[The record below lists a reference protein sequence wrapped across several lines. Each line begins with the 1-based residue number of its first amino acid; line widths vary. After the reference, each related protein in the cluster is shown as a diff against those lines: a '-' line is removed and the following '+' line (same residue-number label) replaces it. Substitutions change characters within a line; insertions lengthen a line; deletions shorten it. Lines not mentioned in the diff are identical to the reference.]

1 MKKQALLFSFIL
13 TSSFAIDIS
22 SIAANAISNNY
33 DLKSIEKSIQIIDE
47 DIKLATLWKNPTLTL
62 GINDIHFDA
71 PLKRDLEPMQGQ
83 FVGISQV
90 VPMGEKLEIKEDIAK
105 KDKKIMSLKLE
116 EKKLKLKSKVY
127 EVSFNILVLEKKLK
141 LLNSYENNIKKIEKL
156 STALYKYGKASQNE
170 ILSSKIAYTN
180 IQIQKQNLTNMIK
193 NLYLRLEQI
202 TYSKVTN
209 IESSLNMKKIVLN
222 MDTTNHPKILIEE
235 EKAKKFRDISKL
247 ELENEKSDIKV
258 NLTYFNRDS
267 KYKDYANISVNIP
280 LSIYKTEKVKSL
292 KSKLKS
298 SEILEKLVDIK
309 QGLKTELLVLENQIN
324 NTFLN
329 YQLIENSIIPL
340 KTKMQKNIE
349 NYNSFDAIK
358 PQAAIKNL
366 NELISYELKQLDL
379 IKDYYTYYSKTKYY
393 TIKASHENNK

>member
-1 MKKQALLFSFIL
+1 
-13 TSSFAIDIS
+13 
-22 SIAANAISNNY
+22 
-33 DLKSIEKSIQIIDE
+33 
-47 DIKLATLWKNPTLTL
+47 
-62 GINDIHFDA
+62 
-71 PLKRDLEPMQGQ
+71 
-83 FVGISQV
+83 
-90 VPMGEKLEIKEDIAK
+90 MGEKLEIKEDIAK

-116 EKKLKLKSKVY
+116 DKKLKLKSKVY
-127 EVSFNILVLEKKLK
+127 EVSFNILVLEKKFK

-156 STALYKYGKASQNE
+156 SSALYKYGKASQNE
-170 ILSSKIAYTN
+170 ILSSKIAYSN
-180 IQIQKQNLTNMIK
+180 IQIQKQNLTNMIE

-209 IESSLNMKKIVLN
+209 IQSSLNMKKIVLN

-235 EKAKKFRDISKL
+235 EKAKKFTDISKL

-280 LSIYKTEKVKSL
+280 LALYKTEKVKSL
-292 KSKLKS
+292 KAKLKS
-298 SEILEKLVDIK
+298 SEVLAKLVDIK
-309 QGLKTELLVLENQIN
+309 QGFKTELLVLENQIN
-324 NTFLN
+324 NAFFN

-358 PQAAIKNL
+358 PQTAIKNL

-393 TIKASHENNK
+393 TTKAN